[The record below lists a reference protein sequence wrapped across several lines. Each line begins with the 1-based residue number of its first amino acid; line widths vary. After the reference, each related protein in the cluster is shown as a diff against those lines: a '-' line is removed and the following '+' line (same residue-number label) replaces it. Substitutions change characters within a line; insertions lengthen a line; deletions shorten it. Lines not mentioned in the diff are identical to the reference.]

1 MAPMDNAIK
10 DFVMLMRTSVVA
22 LGFGLARRTKAKREP
37 TIMDAVAAMIG
48 VTGSFLT
55 KGTG

>member
-1 MAPMDNAIK
+1 MDNAIK

-37 TIMDAVAAMIG
+37 TIMDAVVAMTV

>member
-37 TIMDAVAAMIG
+37 TIMDAMAAMI
-48 VTGSFLT
+48 VMTGSFLT

>member
-37 TIMDAVAAMIG
+37 TIMDAMAAMIV